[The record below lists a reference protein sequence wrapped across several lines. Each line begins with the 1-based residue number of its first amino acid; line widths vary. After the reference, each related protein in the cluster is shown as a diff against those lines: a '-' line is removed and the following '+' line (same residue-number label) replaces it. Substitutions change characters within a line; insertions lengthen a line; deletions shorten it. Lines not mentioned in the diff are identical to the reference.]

1 VEDLDGVVLSYS
13 DVELVEA
20 GGLIHFERPQIHF
33 RVLARFLI
41 FKPTSGAHFIGVV
54 NKVGIAHIGLLLFG
68 AFNVSIPARA
78 IRGEYAY
85 DALQESWV
93 NSDNP
98 EHAIAIGS
106 PVRFQLVSGSN
117 SGEFYSIVGSLR
129 KQSCGPV
136 SEVGDALP
144 LDDCE
149 LHELDDATTAPA
161 FVLPPAFESPMK
173 GRSAAARAVA
183 TVTAGTQTPKAGA
196 AAGAKTPKAGAKAS
210 SSSSSS
216 SASSEVSASTK
227 KRKSEAVTGESAAA
241 ATPKAKTPKA
251 K

>member
-1 VEDLDGVVLSYS
+1 MLSYS

-78 IRGEYAY
+78 IRGEYTY

-129 KQSCGPV
+129 KHSCGPV
-136 SEVGDALP
+136 CEVGDALP
-144 LDDCE
+144 LDDSE

-196 AAGAKTPKAGAKAS
+196 AAGAKTPKASAKT

-216 SASSEVSASTK
+216 SASSEMSASTK
-227 KRKSEAVTGESAAA
+227 KRKSEAVAGESAAA
-241 ATPKAKTPKA
+241 AATPNAKTPKA